1 MATFRY
7 ISVSAV
13 IVAAFTV
20 AGAAGDEA
28 LSVDGTTMSG
38 RLDGAK
44 GALAFRAGGKRVP
57 LQSIARIVCGAFD
70 APVELLSGVR
80 LAGGGVIRGPV
91 EMHDDAVSVTSAR
104 LGALT
109 FPLAQVAA
117 VHFRKAGSAG
127 GERGLALANGDFLAC
142 STLRFAGG
150 VFHAQSTI
158 GHIEVPP
165 ERVAA
170 AIFAERAPSGPV
182 RVVLDNGD
190 VLRGEIT
197 SAKPEALEFAAAGV
211 RMAVPAEYI
220 VRIDFT
226 DRIRYLRAD
235 ALGPEACDSDDGR
248 SGADV
253 PARPGVPVT
262 VAFPQGARSLHFTA
276 RLSDDSRPPSAVFAL
291 SGGGGKLW
299 SDKVTAGRPS
309 RRVVLAVDGREEA
322 EFLLESDPPGM
333 AGVSGV
339 WADAFV
345 VIDGRGR

>member
-13 IVAAFTV
+13 IVAALTV

-28 LSVDGTTMSG
+28 LSLDGTTISG

-57 LQSIARIVCGAFD
+57 LESIARIVCGAFD
-70 APVELLSGVR
+70 APVELPSGVR

-117 VHFRKAGSAG
+117 VHLRKAGSTR

-142 STLRFAGG
+142 SALTFDGG
-150 VFHAQSTI
+150 AFRAQSAI
-158 GHIEVPP
+158 GEIEVPP

-170 AIFAERAPSGPV
+170 AIFAEGAPGGPV

-190 VLRGEIT
+190 FLRGEIT
-197 SAKPEALEFAAAGV
+197 SARPEALEFSAAGAPV
-211 RMAVPAEYI
+211 TVPVEYI

-226 DRIRYLRAD
+226 DRIRYLR
-235 ALGPEACDSDDGR
+235 CDPLAPGARDCDDDFSGSDM
-248 SGADV
+248 
-253 PARPGVPVT
+253 PARPGVPLAVE
-262 VAFPQGARSLHFTA
+262 FPKGARSLHFTA
-276 RLSDDSRPPSAVFAL
+276 RLSDESRPPGAVFTL
-291 SGGGGKLW
+291 SAGGKKLW
-299 SDKVTAGRPS
+299 SEKVTAARPS